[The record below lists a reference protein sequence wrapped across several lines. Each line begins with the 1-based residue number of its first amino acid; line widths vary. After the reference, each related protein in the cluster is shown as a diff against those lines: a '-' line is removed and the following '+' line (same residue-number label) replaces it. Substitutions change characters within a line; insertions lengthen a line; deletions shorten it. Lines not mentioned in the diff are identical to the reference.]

1 MAQGQPTRIDFP
13 FFANIRTQGRSNC
26 QAPPKGEADLM
37 KKLIVVV
44 CAILALVG
52 ATLLFAA
59 AKPRTVIHIIT
70 VQWKADATPAQI
82 AKALKAAENM
92 NYPGLKNV
100 WTKPIKMQLPEGY
113 KNIIVMEFESEQAL
127 KNYADSDAQ
136 KAFYEAYMPVREESR
151 THDVTN

>member
-1 MAQGQPTRIDFP
+1 
-13 FFANIRTQGRSNC
+13 
-26 QAPPKGEADLM
+26 M
-37 KKLIVVV
+37 KKLIIGA
-44 CAILALVG
+44 CAIVALVG
-52 ATLLFAA
+52 ATLLLAA
-59 AKPRTVIHIIT
+59 AKPKTVIHIIT

-82 AKALKAAENM
+82 DKALKAAENM
-92 NYPGLKNV
+92 KYAGLKNV
-100 WTKPIKMQLPEGY
+100 WTKPIKMQLPDGY